1 MKEQTKILQ
10 QKLSAVYE
18 RTHLTAK
25 ECAEIIITHLIFTF
39 CGFFASRGLVQE
51 KFLPFGASVL
61 AGCPQ
66 QIMVSVFLGALAGS
80 IFPASNSGGFRYIAA
95 LFAIIAIRLLVIKIK
110 PLNKKSIFAFF
121 VAFICIFFTGIATFN
136 GIKGGFSFSLIEAT
150 LAGGGAYFSNRGF
163 KSIIKNDTGLSGEQ
177 LCSVILT
184 VNFVLLGLNFVQIG
198 SLSLGRFISVILILI
213 AARYGNVSAGA
224 VFGIACA
231 LTAALSSAEMSTAI
245 MLCFG
250 GLMAGVFA
258 DTGKVGQTLAFLS
271 AATIGATVFSFSVQS
286 VGVLIESLLACAV
299 YLLMPKNVSMRF
311 GKLFAGRV
319 TVVKPDG
326 LKNGLTMRLKFASK
340 ALNDVS
346 KTVENVAAS
355 LSKINSPDFKTVLCK
370 IENDACKGCSLQIYC
385 WETKY
390 DDTLANIVEM
400 TKGIKQGESCLSK
413 LCNADFK
420 GRCLRTERIANATY
434 KYYSEYVSAI
444 NAEKRV
450 EEVRSVVSDQFCGIS
465 QMLLSLANDF
475 DTDERFDAAAASRI
489 SAALKN
495 INIIVKECG
504 VRLDKN
510 DRMTVE
516 IRLKTKSDTVLNRA
530 MIMHAL
536 CTACDR
542 DFDPPCITVAESDT
556 FLTAS
561 EHAFF
566 SADVGVKQICSENSA
581 ICGDAYEYFFDG
593 KGKLIMILSDGM
605 GTGGRAA
612 VDGAMAT
619 GLMSRL
625 LKAGFDYNAS
635 LKILNSSMLFKST
648 DESCATLDVVSVDL
662 FTGKTE
668 LLKAGAAPTLIRRN
682 GKTSKA
688 QSNSLPAGI
697 LRDVSFDKA
706 VITLRRGDIVVMV
719 SDGAVS
725 EGTDWISAEIEAWR
739 DGSAQNLAN
748 RISECAKRRRS
759 DKHEDDI
766 TVMAAIIER
775 SA

>member
-1 MKEQTKILQ
+1 
-10 QKLSAVYE
+10 
-18 RTHLTAK
+18 
-25 ECAEIIITHLIFTF
+25 
-39 CGFFASRGLVQE
+39 
-51 KFLPFGASVL
+51 
-61 AGCPQ
+61 
-66 QIMVSVFLGALAGS
+66 
-80 IFPASNSGGFRYIAA
+80 
-95 LFAIIAIRLLVIKIK
+95 
-110 PLNKKSIFAFF
+110 
-121 VAFICIFFTGIATFN
+121 
-136 GIKGGFSFSLIEAT
+136 
-150 LAGGGAYFSNRGF
+150 
-163 KSIIKNDTGLSGEQ
+163 
-177 LCSVILT
+177 
-184 VNFVLLGLNFVQIG
+184 
-198 SLSLGRFISVILILI
+198 
-213 AARYGNVSAGA
+213 
-224 VFGIACA
+224 
-231 LTAALSSAEMSTAI
+231 
-245 MLCFG
+245 
-250 GLMAGVFA
+250 
-258 DTGKVGQTLAFLS
+258 
-271 AATIGATVFSFSVQS
+271 
-286 VGVLIESLLACAV
+286 
-299 YLLMPKNVSMRF
+299 
-311 GKLFAGRV
+311 
-319 TVVKPDG
+319 
-326 LKNGLTMRLKFASK
+326 
-340 ALNDVS
+340 
-346 KTVENVAAS
+346 
-355 LSKINSPDFKTVLCK
+355 
-370 IENDACKGCSLQIYC
+370 
-385 WETKY
+385 
-390 DDTLANIVEM
+390 M

-413 LCNADFK
+413 LCSADFK

-434 KYYSEYVSAI
+434 KYYSEYISAI

-450 EEVRSVVSDQFCGIS
+450 EEVRSVVSDQFSGIS

-536 CTACDR
+536 CAACDR
-542 DFDPPCITVAESDT
+542 DFDPPCITVAQGDT
-556 FLTAS
+556 WLVAS
-561 EHAFF
+561 EHALF

-648 DESCATLDVVSVDL
+648 DESTATLDVVAIDL

-668 LLKAGAAPTLIRRN
+668 LLKAGAAPTLIRRS

-697 LRDVSFDKA
+697 LRDIGFDKA

-725 EGTDWISAEIEAWR
+725 EDSGWICEELEKWGNGT
-739 DGSAQNLAN
+739 AQNLSEHIAHLAAN
-748 RISECAKRRRS
+748 RRS
-759 DKHEDDI
+759 DGHTDDI
-766 TVMAAIIER
+766 TVIAAIIDR
-775 SA
+775 A